1 MALGTDFAGYSISF
15 DTGFPITEVN
25 LMRQAGMTPM
35 DIIVAGTKNAAE
47 VCGISNAVGTVEV
60 GKIADLFVV
69 NGDPLAE
76 GVPFEESFLS
86 ARMVVHGGEIVVN
99 KGNA

>member
-47 VCGISNAVGTVEV
+47 VCGISNALGTVEV

-69 NGDPLAE
+69 NGNPLADAS
-76 GVPFEESFLS
+76 FEEAFLS
-86 ARMVVHGGEIVVN
+86 VRMVVHGGEIVVEN
-99 KGNA
+99 GDVS